1 MVKKY
6 MLINP
11 VFVDAPIEITNKEAI
26 RDIDKEI
33 RESLNTNIGAKFFI
47 RVDKMIYKLVLE
59 EKNEECFKFRLISN
73 IYI

>member
-11 VFVDAPIEITNKEAI
+11 VFVDAPVEITNKEAI

-33 RESLNTNIGAKFFI
+33 RESLNTNIGTKFFI